1 MFARII
7 TCGAPLAALLLSG
20 CSPRE
25 VPGPWLGEV
34 TVVAAPAG
42 PGSQYPHLA
51 GGGQVPIVLSW
62 LQAQPGGGVA
72 LQYAT
77 WRDGSWSSPGTVA
90 AGTDWFVN
98 WADFPS
104 VVPVTATTW
113 LAHWLQQRPGNVYSY
128 DVCLSASGDAGR
140 HWSPPASPHDDGTPT
155 EHGFVTILAD
165 DGRARAVWLD
175 GRRTGGGHD
184 QGHGHGAPGA
194 MTLRAATIGPD
205 GRVMGTDEEIDPR
218 TCDCCQTD
226 GALTA
231 EGPLVV
237 YRDRGDD
244 EVRDVA
250 VVRLQDGH
258 WSAPV
263 AVHADDWKIDA
274 CPVNGPAVAARG
286 RTVVVA
292 WFTAPD
298 QPRVRVAFSEDA
310 GRTFA
315 APVEVASGDVLGRV
329 DVVLLD
335 DDRAVVSWLRQGP
348 AGAEILAQPFNRS
361 AATGAAVV
369 VADTSVQRSSGFP
382 QMASAGHG
390 LLFAWTDSGE
400 PPRLRTAYA
409 TLR

>member
-1 MFARII
+1 MTAPIVARG
-7 TCGAPLAALLLSG
+7 TLCAALVLSG
-20 CSPRE
+20 CGDQEGS
-25 VPGPWLGEV
+25 GAWLREV

-51 GGGQVPIVLSW
+51 GGDHVPIVLSW

-72 LQYAT
+72 LQHAT
-77 WRDGSWSSPGTVA
+77 WRDGTWSSPATVA
-90 AGTDWFVN
+90 IGTEWFVN

-104 VVPVTATTW
+104 VVPITATTW
-113 LAHWLQQRPGNVYSY
+113 LAHWLEQRPGSVYSY
-128 DVCLSASGDAGR
+128 DVRLSGSTDGGR
-140 HWSPPASPHDDGTPT
+140 HWSQPASPHDDGTPT
-155 EHGFVTILAD
+155 EHGFVSILAD
-165 DGRARAVWLD
+165 GGLARAVWLD
-175 GRRTGGGHD
+175 GRHTGGERD
-184 QGHGHGAPGA
+184 HGRAHGAPGA

-205 GRVMGTDEEIDPR
+205 GRVVGTDEEIDGR

-226 GALTA
+226 AALTT
-231 EGPLVV
+231 EGPVVV

-250 VVRLQDGH
+250 IVRLQGGR

-263 AVHADDWKIDA
+263 AVHADGWKIDA

-286 RTVVVA
+286 RNVVVA

-298 QPRVRVAFSEDA
+298 RPRVRVAFSADA
-310 GRTFA
+310 GRTFS

-361 AATGAAVV
+361 AATDAAVV

-382 QMASAGHG
+382 QMVVAGDG
-390 LLFAWTDSGE
+390 LLFAWTESGE
-400 PPRLRTAYA
+400 APRLRTAYA
-409 TLR
+409 RLR

>member
-1 MFARII
+1 MSARII
-7 TCGAPLAALLLSG
+7 SCGALLAALALSG

-72 LQYAT
+72 LQHAT
-77 WRDGSWSSPGTVA
+77 WRDGNWSSPATVA
-90 AGTDWFVN
+90 TGTDWFVN

-113 LAHWLQQRPGNVYSY
+113 LAHWLQQRTENVYAY
-128 DVCLSASGDAGR
+128 DVRLSASGDGGR
-140 HWSPPASPHDDGTPT
+140 HWSQPISPHDDGTPT
-155 EHGFVTILAD
+155 EHGFVTILED
-165 DGRARAVWLD
+165 GGRALAVWLD
-175 GRRTGGGHD
+175 GRHTGGWHD
-184 QGHGHGAPGA
+184 HEGAHGAPGA
-194 MTLRAATIGPD
+194 MTLRAASIGPD
-205 GRVMGTDEEIDPR
+205 GRVTGADEQIDAR

-226 GALTA
+226 AALTS
-231 EGPLVV
+231 EGPVVV

-250 VVRLQDGH
+250 LVRLQGGR

-263 AVHADDWKIDA
+263 AVHPDGWKIDA
-274 CPVNGPAVAARG
+274 CPVNGPVVAARG

-298 QPRVRVAFSEDA
+298 RPRVRVAFSGDA
-310 GRTFA
+310 GRTFS
-315 APVEVASGDVLGRV
+315 APVEVASGDALGRV

-335 DDRAVVSWLRQGP
+335 DGRAVVSWLRQGP
-348 AGAEILAQPFNRS
+348 AGAEILAQPFDRS
-361 AATGAAVV
+361 AATGTAVV
-369 VADTSVQRSSGFP
+369 VASASVQRSTGFP
-382 QMASAGHG
+382 QMVSDGHG